1 LKDTALAIIGLNSLS
16 EELWSVDDDRAF
28 EYELQLQEKAV
39 QLALEVMDF
48 NPLEG
53 HTRLGEVRAYA
64 HRNGICVHEAIIR
77 LVNSA
82 LSHQLDR
89 EV

>member
-28 EYELQLQEKAV
+28 EYDL
-39 QLALEVMDF
+39 
-48 NPLEG
+48 
-53 HTRLGEVRAYA
+53 LGEVRAYA

-82 LSHQLDR
+82 LSHR